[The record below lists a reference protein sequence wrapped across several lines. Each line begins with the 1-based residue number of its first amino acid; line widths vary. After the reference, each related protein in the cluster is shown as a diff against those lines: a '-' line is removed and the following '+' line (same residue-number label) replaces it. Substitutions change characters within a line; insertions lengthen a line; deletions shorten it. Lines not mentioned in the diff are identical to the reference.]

1 MTCGLSML
9 GAFEAMFWLC
19 LGIFKRLKKGDES
32 ADNLLDKEE
41 TEDLEDEKVI
51 KTEVFFYIKT
61 KSNFK

>member
-32 ADNLLDKEE
+32 ADNLLDEEE
-41 TEDLEDEKVI
+41 TEDLDDEKVKKRFI
-51 KTEVFFYIKT
+51 SFFLYT
-61 KSNFK
+61 KSI